1 MRDVVPRAAARAV
14 RIRDWRWDT
23 SGSEM
28 GMLVGLYEPRSLR
41 KMLLLASA
49 EKQREAIYLVAS
61 SISSVANPLTGG
73 ISRFGLSRPAI

>member
-41 KMLLLASA
+41 KMVS
-49 EKQREAIYLVAS
+49 
-61 SISSVANPLTGG
+61 
-73 ISRFGLSRPAI
+73 